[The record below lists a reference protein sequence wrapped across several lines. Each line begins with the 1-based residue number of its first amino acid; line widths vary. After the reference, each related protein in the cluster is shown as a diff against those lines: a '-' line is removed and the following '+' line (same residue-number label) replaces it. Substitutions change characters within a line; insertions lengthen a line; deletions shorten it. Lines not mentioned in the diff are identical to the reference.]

1 MILNSGSNK
10 SLSLWGQ
17 RKKRG
22 GASGWA
28 SEMPAPRLTTKLNLG
43 QECYQE
49 VCDAPH
55 FAGQDLSLLPWLCR
69 MHGLAPARSLCLH
82 ALICFRNIIFSCNLQ
97 NFRQRGKFTQTVPR
111 AVNKVLRKE
120 RRIYQM
126 LRPPQIPCQ
135 RAWQL
140 ARVFS
145 QDTYSC
151 QDCDLLN
158 RLVIPNDY
166 SVSRKAEGVMDKPCH
181 RF

>member
-1 MILNSGSNK
+1 
-10 SLSLWGQ
+10 
-17 RKKRG
+17 
-22 GASGWA
+22 
-28 SEMPAPRLTTKLNLG
+28 
-43 QECYQE
+43 
-49 VCDAPH
+49 
-55 FAGQDLSLLPWLCR
+55 
-69 MHGLAPARSLCLH
+69 
-82 ALICFRNIIFSCNLQ
+82 
-97 NFRQRGKFTQTVPR
+97 
-111 AVNKVLRKE
+111 
-120 RRIYQM
+120 M

-145 QDTYSC
+145 QDTYCC